1 MRVKGIVLVVFGMSL
16 SFAVILGTLG
26 AFSSAST
33 TRKARHPRIL
43 KTQQQGRR
51 LVADARGRQAHTAA
65 GVPDAKVERPL
76 TAQKVDSPAA
86 PPLTTIGRI
95 ESLKSALTSPS
106 EHLSNVHTDL
116 ERQIAALK
124 RNRDLMLDDL
134 ATELSR
140 MTPEMAAD
148 EIRLLDNES
157 VKLTLSRLAPVQRK
171 AIRRAL
177 DSTQAGVLDRNQRSL
192 AAK

>member
-26 AFSSAST
+26 GFSSSSPP
-33 TRKARHPRIL
+33 RKARHPRIL
-43 KTQQQGRR
+43 KTQQQGRQ
-51 LVADARGRQAHTAA
+51 LMTDAPSRQAHNAA
-65 GVPDAKVERPL
+65 GVPETKVEKALNAP
-76 TAQKVDSPAA
+76 KPNSPA

-106 EHLSNVHTDL
+106 EHLSNVHSDL

-134 ATELSR
+134 ATELSQ

-148 EIRLLDNES
+148 ELRLLDNES

-177 DSTQAGVLDRNQRSL
+177 DSKRAGVLDRNQRSL